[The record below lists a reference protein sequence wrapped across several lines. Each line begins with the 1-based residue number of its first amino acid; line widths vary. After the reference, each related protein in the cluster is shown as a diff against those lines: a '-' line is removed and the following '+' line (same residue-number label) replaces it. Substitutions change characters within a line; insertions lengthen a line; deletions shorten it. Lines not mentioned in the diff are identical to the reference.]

1 MAFKPAFTPFNT
13 QTRQQQL
20 FILSLFKLRLA
31 SQQFFFFFFNY
42 YEQDNTKKKRRMRKV
57 L

>member
-31 SQQFFFFFFNY
+31 SQQFSFVFIIMNKTT
-42 YEQDNTKKKRRMRKV
+42 QRRRGE
-57 L
+57 

>member
-20 FILSLFKLRLA
+20 FILSLFKLKLA
-31 SQQFFFFFFNY
+31 SQQFSFFFN
-42 YEQDNTKKKRRMRKV
+42 YEQDNTKKKRRMRKA